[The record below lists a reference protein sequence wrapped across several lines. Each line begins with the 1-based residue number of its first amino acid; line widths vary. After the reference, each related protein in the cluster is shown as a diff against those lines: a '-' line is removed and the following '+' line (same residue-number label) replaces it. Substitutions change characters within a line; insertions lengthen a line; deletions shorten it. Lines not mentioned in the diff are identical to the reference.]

1 VMQMSLKSPVKTSL
15 LGVAGFAF
23 TAAVMMGSAAIG
35 QNSSSPFSGHN
46 SNAPL
51 SWSAENVDVQDAA
64 NRVVLTG
71 GVTAQ
76 QENLALNAGRVTI
89 AYSKGSG
96 KISVDRLDASGGVTF
111 KRARD
116 TARGDF
122 AVYDFQRK
130 IITLVGNVVLEQE
143 RGVVRGGRLVID
155 LNSNR
160 GTLGGDG
167 PATANS
173 PGGRVSGSFEVS
185 KGN

>member
-1 VMQMSLKSPVKTSL
+1 MNFHLTNALKSTFL
-15 LGVAGFAF
+15 AAAGFTA

-35 QNSSSPFSGHN
+35 QKSSSPFSGHN

-71 GVTAQ
+71 GVMAQ
-76 QENLALNAGRVTI
+76 QENLTLNAGRVTI

-111 KRARD
+111 KRAGD
-116 TARGDF
+116 SARGDF

-130 IITLVGNVVLEQE
+130 IITMVGNVVLEQSS
-143 RGVVRGGRLVID
+143 GVVRGGRLVID
-155 LNSNR
+155 LNANR
-160 GTLGGDG
+160 GTLGGGG

>member
-1 VMQMSLKSPVKTSL
+1 MKSPAL
-15 LGVAGFAF
+15 FILGFGLAS
-23 TAAVMMGSAAIG
+23 AVMVGSAAIG
-35 QNSSSPFSGHN
+35 QRSSSPFSGHN

-51 SWSAENVDVQDAA
+51 SWSAENIDVQDGA
-64 NRVVLTG
+64 NRVILTG
-71 GVTAQ
+71 GVQAQ
-76 QENLALNAGRVTI
+76 QENLTMNAGRVTI
-89 AYSKGSG
+89 AYSKGGGS
-96 KISVDRLDASGGVTF
+96 ISVDRLDASGGVTF
-111 KRARD
+111 KRGSD

-130 IITLVGNVVLEQE
+130 IITMVGNVTLQQD

-160 GTLGGDG
+160 GTLNGGG
-167 PATANS
+167 PATATS